1 MSVLRR
7 MTLLVLPLLAV
18 SSFASANIDS
28 EFNKAELAERFAK
41 LGLQVIDVVPADIKG
56 LVEVKTNSGVL
67 FASPDGEYFL
77 AGSLYK
83 LDGNGEYQ
91 DVIAQRQAPINAAK
105 IEAMKDS
112 VIEFK
117 ADKEK
122 YVVTIFTDITCGYC
136 VKLHNEMQGY
146 NDLGISVRYMA
157 FPRQGPV
164 GNVADQMASIWCAD
178 DQQSAMHDGKVNRK
192 FPAKGGNFAQ
202 CQDVIKQQYML
213 GRELGISGTPAIF
226 LPNGEMV
233 GGYLPPAKLVQRLEQ
248 K

>member
-7 MTLLVLPLLAV
+7 MTLLALPLLAV
-18 SSFASANIDS
+18 SSFASAQVEID
-28 EFNKAELAERFAK
+28 KAKLADRFSK
-41 LGLQVIDVVPADIKG
+41 LGLQITDVVPADIDG
-56 LVEVKTNSGVL
+56 LVEVQTNGGVL

-83 LDGNGEYQ
+83 LGDNGEYH
-91 DVIAQRQAPINAAK
+91 DVLAKRQAPINAAK

-112 VIEFK
+112 SIEFK
-117 ADKEK
+117 AKDEK
-122 YVVTIFTDITCGYC
+122 YVVTVFTDITCGYC
-136 VKLHNEMQGY
+136 VKLHNEMQDY
-146 NDLGISVRYMA
+146 NDLGITVRYLA

-164 GNVADQMASIWCAD
+164 GGVADQMASIWCAED
-178 DQQSAMHDGKVNRK
+178 PKAAMHNGKVNRE
-192 FPAKGGNFAQ
+192 FPAKGENFKQ
-202 CQDVIKQQYML
+202 CQETIQKQYML

-233 GGYLPPAKLVQRLEQ
+233 GGYLPADQLLKRLEQ